1 MRETMRSYKIPLLRV
16 LSLVLAVMTTVSLT
30 AVPSLDL
37 QVVQTAQAVTVP
49 TITFST
55 QSKDNWQN
63 NDKTRATVVTGSSI
77 YIQEEVPLN
86 QGYNPARLQFRSGQ
100 NGSIV
105 LDADTLENTGT
116 PIANGNLEIGPINGT
131 DRRLDFKLKFNPVKA
146 ETDGDP
152 KDAAQVTYYLNGVYQ
167 APVGQGIATEK
178 GASGGAEGT
187 TEDPPATSV
196 TVMDGETWRP
206 TTITAVGTNNT
217 LKFECVASET
227 ATTLPTFKVTG
238 GDGFF
243 SAFYNSTV
251 STATGTVGLWRD
263 RTASA
268 QNDLTKK
275 TNRTLAFMAHAGNE
289 TYYFQMSTDTI
300 HLGDKVTDPKDPNKE
315 IQYYNNYITTGTK
328 FEFTFTV
335 PNSAQPAIALRVVT
349 PQLVMKE
356 LEDEVRAA
364 SQEDTSDYLRF
375 TKDAANN
382 VDDGPDWVTA
392 NILAREKVKRYN
404 ANFTVKWEWEP
415 ITTGVAGAA
424 DAVKEGSLSESDNNW
439 RTYLVSNPG
448 KETIE
453 GYLVPKISFV
463 TGDANPDQP
472 SSTDPVDLPRVK
484 LTIPGQSGEYPTI
497 VQREEE
503 IGVKDAAGNTT
514 TTKLLVG
521 PPPAAPAT
529 KKMDAYRG
537 EIDEWEPFNNQ
548 GDPPPFRYRLH
559 MDMGTDFNAAM
570 YATVKVTAGDANAAI
585 LKVNRGNG
593 VFVEHEGGE
602 IAPITEGSGA
612 GRFVELEFEAQRI
625 KKDDPIKNKTVTYYI
640 QFYRKG
646 RGGKPTAIKSSEH
659 TLVLN
664 ITDSV
669 PDSESRL
676 KDLIVTDQNGKE
688 IENLEYKFNPDTK
701 EYDLSLPYRVEGIHL
716 EPIFMRPQKSAFRD
730 AYIVIRDRMGALAKN
745 SKNYVSDS
753 GRIPVAHD
761 EQSEL
766 ISFTDSGDIGRNSYK
781 ITVTA
786 PSEDPREDEP
796 DYRTT
801 YTLNVYRNNASN
813 VSTLNGL
820 GIYPYEEEGDN
831 KSNETPERNYIKNF
845 DPNTLSYDIIVPYS
859 TDVLKFRWE
868 KGYNWQKDPELLPP
882 FKLETMGRFDTDP
895 CKLKNIKRL
904 FQDSGNLDVDGALVV
919 QVEVASEL
927 YDVTE
932 GKEGNTTTYTI
943 HIFRES
949 PNHDATLAAL
959 AVYDKDKNEQRIIP
973 TFNPNT
979 NTYYAE
985 VDYSVEQIL
994 LSIDPTYKK
1003 PGNIQ
1008 VYRRKVETGNLL
1020 LDMRDGKDVQDF
1032 PDAGPLTFDIGP
1044 DNYTPQIPYF
1054 PVTGDEA
1061 QPYMLDVT
1069 KAPGGYELFII
1080 RVIPECE
1087 EGGREDDPRNHT
1099 RLYNLQIRRKE
1110 PSHEARLQ
1118 SLQLKDQANSPI
1130 KTFAFHQ
1137 DEFNYSLT
1145 VPYETTGVSFTP
1157 TVLEPHA
1164 KFVIV
1169 DGVEYKEGN
1178 PYTGLESGATSK
1190 VFQLPEQHGVDRTY
1204 TVIVTAQDGVTQR
1217 RYNVTIRRAP
1227 PSSDAWLKALTT
1239 DHTENFK
1246 PLFVPKNMDYSA
1258 EVKMGEP
1265 GVTITAT
1272 ANHPAATIKIDGM
1285 VVESGVASD
1294 LISLLD
1300 VKQTVTIEVTAQDGV
1315 TKKYY
1320 HIEFTNMNLVELT
1333 NNADLKNLTVNYG
1346 LMTPKFQAAVTE
1358 YEVTVKEDTWS
1369 VDIIPRLSDDL
1380 ASIRVLNGTRELG
1393 DYRGNYALA
1402 LVDGENNVT
1411 VEVTS
1416 PDKTVVKNYDITV
1429 YRNDEEKL
1437 KNLEPLESEDINWE
1451 NTTNPILVKIEE
1463 YPRVGASVFNTIREE
1478 YPEKSIIFQGNDYS
1492 IRFDGK
1498 NLNRVIPQR
1507 EIFDFRMTFDSP
1519 DEDAIYDLIE
1529 EREANDDILDD
1540 VVLCYFDYHG
1550 SLPGPATFN
1559 LSLGRKYSNETL
1571 YWHYYNQER
1580 DRIDYY
1586 GSLKSNSKGT
1596 VAVSIDHFSTYVV
1609 SPTHRIAGSEDK
1621 DGVIDQLGMVSNGKD
1636 LLSSG
1641 GKLNPDTGETEDR
1654 P

>member
-1 MRETMRSYKIPLLRV
+1 MRSYKIPLLRV

-37 QVVQTAQAVTVP
+37 QVVQTAQAAPTAGTRP
-49 TITFST
+49 TITFSEE
-55 QSKDNWQN
+55 SKDNWLN
-63 NDKTRATVVTGSSI
+63 NDNTRAMVVTGSSGTI
-77 YIQEEVPLN
+77 NIREAVPKGLA
-86 QGYNPARLQFRSGQ
+86 YNPAKLVFESADDDAK
-100 NGSIV
+100 
-105 LDADTLENTGT
+105 LTLEADTLNNQQSTIAGGSVVIGAINNEDRTLTFKENFDPNEPNSGT
-116 PIANGNLEIGPINGT
+116 
-131 DRRLDFKLKFNPVKA
+131 
-146 ETDGDP
+146 GDP
-152 KDAAQVTYYLNGVYQ
+152 TNAASVTYRIHGVYQ
-167 APVGQGIATEK
+167 TSMSQGTATESGAPAKTVNILGKQGQGTDMVSIT
-178 GASGGAEGT
+178 
-187 TEDPPATSV
+187 
-196 TVMDGETWRP
+196 GE
-206 TTITAVGTNNT
+206 NNT
-217 LKFECVASET
+217 LKFTCVTPET
-227 ATTLPTFKVTG
+227 ATTSPVFRIDDGTG
-238 GDGFF
+238 SFATYKDSGGFVQLF
-243 SAFYNSTV
+243 ST
-251 STATGTVGLWRD
+251 STAKR
-263 RTASA
+263 
-268 QNDLTKK
+268 NDLTKA
-275 TNRTLAFMAHAGNE
+275 TERTLVFWVQNASGNRE
-289 TYYFQMSTDTI
+289 NWFQIRTDTI
-300 HLGDKVTDPKDPNKE
+300 HDDHTTTDANGTTT
-315 IQYYNNYITTGTK
+315 QYYNNYIAKDT
-328 FEFTFTV
+328 EFTLSFAV
-335 PNSAQPAIALRVVT
+335 PNSAQPDISLTVVT
-349 PQLVMKE
+349 PQAVMRDIEGEIENVKNE
-356 LEDEVRAA
+356 AHSKFINFARIPANGIDDDRNWVTTDFTVLSEMKRYRAPFRIEWKWEPLDSSNETAKNAVRAGV
-364 SQEDTSDYLRF
+364 
-375 TKDAANN
+375 
-382 VDDGPDWVTA
+382 VDRGENERWQTMEV
-392 NILAREKVKRYN
+392 E
-404 ANFTVKWEWEP
+404 
-415 ITTGVAGAA
+415 
-424 DAVKEGSLSESDNNW
+424 
-439 RTYLVSNPG
+439 NPG
-448 KETIE
+448 KDAVV
-453 GYLVPKISFV
+453 GDLVPYIYY
-463 TGDANPDQP
+463 TGGNTAQE
-472 SSTDPVDLPRVK
+472 SSTPKAQLPRIR
-484 LTIPGQSGEYPTI
+484 LNIPGQSGDYPAIKEVVQEVGRKSGNSSTETI
-497 VQREEE
+497 LLGGAE
-503 IGVKDAAGNTT
+503 IVEKTM
-514 TTKLLVG
+514 TK
-521 PPPAAPAT
+521 A
-529 KKMDAYRG
+529 MDAYRG
-537 EIDEWEPFNNQ
+537 EIEEWQPFNNYV
-548 GDPPPFRYRLH
+548 GNPPPFRYQLKLE
-559 MDMGTDFNAAM
+559 MGTENNAAD
-570 YATVKVTAGDANAAI
+570 YITITPSPNSNTDPVI
-585 LKVNRGNG
+585 LKVDKSGSGG
-593 VFVEHEGGE
+593 VFVEHDGQNIYPNRATGDNR
-602 IAPITEGSGA
+602 AVQ
-612 GRFVELEFEAQRI
+612 FQFEAQRI
-625 KKDDPIKNKTVTYYI
+625 PYTYPLTGKSVTYTI
-640 QFYRKG
+640 QFWHTRRSDG
-646 RGGKPTAIKSSEH
+646 RPTEIASSTKTITFNVTD
-659 TLVLN
+659 TL
-664 ITDSV
+664 
-669 PDSESRL
+669 PDPESRL

-820 GIYPYEEEGDN
+820 GIYPYAEENDS
-831 KSNETPERNYIKNF
+831 KDNETPENNYIKNF
-845 DPNTLSYDIIVPYS
+845 DPDTLSYDIIVPYS

-904 FQDSGNLDVDGALVV
+904 FQDSGNLDDEGALVV
-919 QVEVASEL
+919 EMEVVSEL
-927 YDVTE
+927 GDVT
-932 GKEGNTTTYTI
+932 GNKEGHSTIYTI

-959 AVYDKDKNEQRIIP
+959 SVYDKDKNEQRIIP
-973 TFNPNT
+973 TFNPSNR
-979 NTYYAE
+979 TYSAE
-985 VDYSVEQIL
+985 VDFSVEQIL

-1008 VYRRKVETGNLL
+1008 VYFRTEEPGNLL
-1020 LDMRDGKDVQDF
+1020 LDMREGKDVTHF
-1032 PDAGPLTFDIGP
+1032 PDKGPLTFDIGT
-1044 DNYTPQIPYF
+1044 NEYTPKIPYF
-1054 PVTGDEA
+1054 PVDLTRPEG
-1061 QPYMLDVT
+1061 QQYILDYT
-1069 KAPGGYELFII
+1069 QTLPIGYEQFII
-1080 RVIPECE
+1080 KVTPECE
-1087 EGGREDDPRNHT
+1087 EAGGSDGRDHT
-1099 RLYNLQIRRKE
+1099 QTYNLQIRRKE

-1118 SLQLKDQANSPI
+1118 SLQLKDQSNGPI

-1145 VPYETTGVSFTP
+1145 VPYETTGISFTP

-1169 DGVEYKEGN
+1169 DGVEHKEGSTA
-1178 PYTGLESGATSK
+1178 YSGLESGATSK

-1217 RYNVTIRRAP
+1217 RYNVTVRRAP

-1246 PLFVPKNMDYSA
+1246 PLFVPKNMDYTA

-1636 LLSSG
+1636 LLGSG